1 MNKKFSPFVLI
12 SIIALV
18 AVIVLSFI
26 MRDIKL
32 YVTVS
37 LCLSLVSFVFAIIGL
52 ATAKR
57 MNYKGKGIAVLF
69 LILSIVGVLT
79 SLLLNITF
87 KMLNDPKATE
97 EAKLCEKAT
106 ECVDKN
112 GVSTCYYNN
121 VKQLEMKCK
130 TSILND
136 DQMK

>member
-26 MRDIKL
+26 MKDIKL
-32 YVTVS
+32 FTTLS
-37 LCLSLVSFVFAIIGL
+37 ICLSLVSFVFAIIGL
-52 ATAKR
+52 ATLKK
-57 MNYKGKGIAVLF
+57 YKGKGIAILF
-69 LILSIVGVLT
+69 FILSIVAILV
-79 SLLLNITF
+79 SLLLNVAF

-112 GVSTCYYNN
+112 GISTCYYDN

-136 DQMK
+136 SQMK

>member
-12 SIIALV
+12 SIIALALV
-18 AVIVLSFI
+18 VVLSFI
-26 MRDIKL
+26 MKDIKL
-32 YVTVS
+32 FTTLS

-52 ATAKR
+52 ATLKK
-57 MNYKGKGIAVLF
+57 YKGKGIAILF
-69 LILSIVGVLT
+69 LILSIVAILI
-79 SLLLNITF
+79 SLLLNVAF

-97 EAKLCEKAT
+97 EAKLCDKAT

-112 GVSTCYYNN
+112 GISTCYYDN

-130 TSILND
+130 TSILSD

>member
-18 AVIVLSFI
+18 AVIVLSFL
-26 MRDIKL
+26 MKDIKL
-32 YVTVS
+32 FTTLS

-52 ATAKR
+52 ATLKK
-57 MNYKGKGIAVLF
+57 YKGKGIAILF
-69 LILSIVGVLT
+69 LILSIVAILVL
-79 SLLLNITF
+79 LLLNVAL

-97 EAKLCEKAT
+97 EAKLCDKAT

-112 GVSTCYYNN
+112 GISTCYYDN

-136 DQMK
+136 SQMK

>member
-12 SIIALV
+12 SIIALALV
-18 AVIVLSFI
+18 VVLSFI
-26 MRDIKL
+26 MKDIKL
-32 YVTVS
+32 FTTLS

-52 ATAKR
+52 ATLKK
-57 MNYKGKGIAVLF
+57 YKGKGIAILF
-69 LILSIVGVLT
+69 LILSIVAILV
-79 SLLLNITF
+79 SLLLNVAF

-112 GVSTCYYNN
+112 GISTCYYDN

-130 TSILND
+130 TSILSD

>member
-52 ATAKR
+52 VTAKR

-97 EAKLCEKAT
+97 ETKLCDKAS

>member
-12 SIIALV
+12 SIIALALV
-18 AVIVLSFI
+18 VVLSFI
-26 MRDIKL
+26 MKDIKL
-32 YVTVS
+32 FATLS

-52 ATAKR
+52 ATLKK
-57 MNYKGKGIAVLF
+57 YKGKGIAVLF
-69 LILSIVGVLT
+69 LILSIVAILV
-79 SLLLNITF
+79 SLLLNVAF

-130 TSILND
+130 TSILSD